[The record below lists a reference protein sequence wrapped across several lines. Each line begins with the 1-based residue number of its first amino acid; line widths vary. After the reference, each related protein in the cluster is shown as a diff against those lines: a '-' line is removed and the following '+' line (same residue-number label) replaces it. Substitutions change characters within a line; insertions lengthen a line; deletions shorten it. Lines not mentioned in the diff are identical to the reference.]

1 MIIGVGVEGPSDRTF
16 WDKVLHKHFR
26 GVRFDVRNMKNR
38 CQLIR
43 ETPRLLETFRG
54 AHYAAG
60 FILLDRDD
68 TPCST
73 GVIDEF
79 DRHIQSEARRPIEQR
94 YLFICVAI
102 RELEAWLLADAQA
115 ITAILPTAQYTPPP
129 ETAVLNA
136 EVEIK
141 GLWRQ
146 HHGSAAFNKIDF
158 ARRMA
163 PKFSPTEAQKRS
175 SSFTHFWTRITKTI
189 RP

>member
-1 MIIGVGVEGPSDRTF
+1 MSIGVGVEGPSDRTF

-26 GVRFDVRNMKNR
+26 GVHFDVRNMKNR

-60 FILLDRDD
+60 FVLLDRDD
-68 TPCST
+68 TPCAT
-73 GVIDEF
+73 AVINEF
-79 DRHIQSEARRPIEQR
+79 DPHIQSEARRPLDQR

-102 RELEAWLLADAQA
+102 RELEAWFLADAQA
-115 ITAILPTAQYTPPP
+115 ITSILPAVQYTPPQ

-136 EVEIK
+136 EVTLK

-146 HHGSAAFNKIDF
+146 HHGNAAFNKIDF
-158 ARRMA
+158 AGRMA
-163 PKFSPTEAQKRS
+163 PQFSPMAAQQRS
-175 SSFTHFWTRITKTI
+175 SSFAHFWTRITKTI
-189 RP
+189 RS